1 MKVIEF
7 IKRNISV
14 FNVISFLLLFFI
26 FKDYLFYNTIEDLYG
41 LKIIFN
47 LFVLFIILII
57 SIIDILFKKYIKSR
71 LSLNIFELFISL
83 ILFLIIYY
91 TFYNS

>member
-1 MKVIEF
+1 MQAVEF

-14 FNVISFLLLFFI
+14 FNVISLLLLFYI
-26 FKDYLFYNTIEDLYG
+26 FKDYLFNNIIEDLYG
-41 LKIIFN
+41 LKKMFTF
-47 LFVLFIILII
+47 FVLFIIFII

-71 LSLNIFELFISL
+71 LSLNISELFISL

-91 TFYNS
+91 KFYI